1 MTFTVLRESCTLH
14 TFTILR
20 QNALTFTLPPPYD
33 ASMRDGRSM
42 AAALTLGASGFGS
55 ALHSLLQARLL
66 PSRLPSAVAAGHW
79 CPLPFQGQGGGE
91 GQAGKGVNRQRLRG
105 ISSLATSAPQQLR
118 AKVIHRF

>member
-1 MTFTVLRESCTLH
+1 
-14 TFTILR
+14 
-20 QNALTFTLPPPYD
+20 
-33 ASMRDGRSM
+33 MRDGRSM

-91 GQAGKGVNRQRLRG
+91 GVSGEGGQ
-105 ISSLATSAPQQLR
+105 SSKAQGDLVSGYFCAPAVAR
-118 AKVIHRF
+118 